1 MKPPFVDYNFFL
13 TVNKTIIRSDDITS
27 SIDSEAMVT
36 LTKSRDST
44 ILEEFM
50 GKIISVY
57 NGKTYVRVKVRP
69 KMIGY
74 KLGVYSYTKKMG
86 KSIHNSDKNAKK
98 KAKMRRK
105 ITAKK
110 IRKTTV
116 KKAKKTL
123 APVKV
128 KGGKRKR

>member
-13 TVNKTIIRSDDITS
+13 TVNKTTIPTEDITS

-36 LTKSRDST
+36 LTKSRNST
-44 ILEEFM
+44 IIEEFV

-69 KMIGY
+69 KMVGF
-74 KLGVYSYTKKMG
+74 KLGAFSFTKKMG
-86 KSIHNSDKNAKK
+86 KSVHNSDKNAKK

-105 ITAKK
+105 ITEKK
-110 IRKTTV
+110 IRKTTI
-116 KKAKKTL
+116 KKPKKTL
-123 APVKV
+123 APVKM
-128 KGGKRKR
+128 KGGKRNR